1 MINNFIKVILAVTSL
16 SFSAAAMSQSLS
28 EDEYR
33 SLKKDIASDFQAD
46 LAYCTSYV
54 GKEKKHCER
63 IATSKAKLA
72 LAALDAS
79 YVYLITTP
87 LDDDGSL
94 AQRRGMAPDTNGNS
108 QDETDLV
115 RTPVYEQSIP
125 APLHGY
131 L

>member
-54 GKEKKHCER
+54 GKEKSIANVLQPVKPNSPWR
-63 IATSKAKLA
+63 RWMQATS
-72 LAALDAS
+72 
-79 YVYLITTP
+79 T
-87 LDDDGSL
+87 
-94 AQRRGMAPDTNGNS
+94 
-108 QDETDLV
+108 
-115 RTPVYEQSIP
+115 
-125 APLHGY
+125 
-131 L
+131 